1 MSHFTNIN
9 QNRVSVKTD
18 SMVDMIKQ
26 LSKLGVFKNKK
37 KAKKTADTG
46 MEGIKQDNNMVGY
59 AKSLTSPQLRNI
71 IPIQQIEAGMSQQ
84 QIEDIQRNNAAR
96 FAALQ
101 GEVAQ
106 HRSETQQT
114 IGGLVGAASQ
124 RFAQIGSALSQIVN
138 PEQEHF
144 RGSTFPAQE
153 QGAQPVDPFNYARS
167 GRVPQQFWLP
177 ETSDVPMDQTLNEGG
192 PKTQAQFATSLYP
205 EEETG
210 NIQSSGGGGGY
221 ASSNAGQEENLSPR
235 GRITKITRKQFLEDN
250 QLPNLPA
257 NTKITTIQTM
267 RDYYTDFCQVFG
279 VDVKQTYLNNK
290 DKMYREMVNIIEDE
304 INLTVGEN

>member
-46 MEGIKQDNNMVGY
+46 MEGIKQDNLMVGY
-59 AKSLTSPQLRNI
+59 AKSLGSPQLRNI
-71 IPIQQIEAGMSQQ
+71 VPIQQIQAGMSQQ
-84 QIEDIQRNNAAR
+84 QIEDIQRINAAR

-124 RFAQIGSALSQIVN
+124 RFAQIGNALSTIID
-138 PEQEHF
+138 PEKERF
-144 RGSTFPAQE
+144 RGSTFPAQS
-153 QGAQPVDPFNYARS
+153 QGTQPVDPFAYAR
-167 GRVPQQFWLP
+167 GGMRVPEQYWLP

-192 PKTQAQFATSLYP
+192 PKTAAEFATSLYP
-205 EEETG
+205 EEEEEETG
-210 NIQSSGGGGGY
+210 IQTSGGGGG
-221 ASSNAGQEENLSPR
+221 GGEESPMSPR
-235 GRITKITRKQFLEDN
+235 GPVTRITRRKFLEDSG
-250 QLPNLPA
+250 LPNLPP
-257 NTKITTIQTM
+257 NTKNTTIQTM
-267 RDYYTDFCQVFG
+267 RDYYIDFCQVFG
-279 VDVKQTYLNNK
+279 VDVKQSYVNNK
-290 DKMYREMVNIIEDE
+290 DKMYREMVQIIEDE
-304 INLTVGEN
+304 INLTV

>member
-37 KAKKTADTG
+37 KTKKTANTG
-46 MEGIKQDNNMVGY
+46 MEGIKQDNLMVGY

-84 QIEDIQRNNAAR
+84 QIEDIQRTNAAR

-101 GEVAQ
+101 GEVEQ

-124 RFAQIGSALSQIVN
+124 RFAQIGSALSSIVD
-138 PEQEHF
+138 PQKERF

-153 QGAQPVDPFNYARS
+153 QGAEPVDPFSYARG
-167 GRVPQQFWLP
+167 GRVPRQFWLP

-192 PKTQAQFATSLYP
+192 PGTQAQFATSLYP
-205 EEETG
+205 EEGEEESG
-210 NIQSSGGGGGY
+210 IQSGGGS
-221 ASSNAGQEENLSPR
+221 ATAATAGSGEESPMSPR
-235 GRITKITRKQFLEDN
+235 GPITRITRKQFLEN
-250 QLPNLPA
+250 NGLPNLPA
-257 NTKITTIQTM
+257 NTKNTTIQTM

-279 VDVKQTYLNNK
+279 VDVKQNYVNNK
-290 DKMYREMVNIIEDE
+290 DKMYREMVQIIEDE
-304 INLTVGEN
+304 INLTV